1 MSEYLL
7 FRLYGPMASWGD
19 IAVGEFRP
27 SFSHPSKSA
36 VLGLIAAALGIRR
49 DEEAKHQGLSS
60 NYGFGV
66 RVESQGVPIRDYHT
80 IQVPPSGSGRNKR
93 TYATR
98 KDELSVPKDDLATI
112 LSSRD
117 YYCDALYTVA
127 LWDVTS
133 KSERPLS
140 EIAVALTN
148 PAFTLYLGRKSCPM
162 ALPLEPQMV
171 EAANLHE
178 AFNIARFSDA
188 TLLEGLKLSESVDVY
203 WEGGEDSGYTA
214 VHSIQRRDLPVSRR
228 RWQFTTRTEQYAA
241 DSKSKETEG

>member
-36 VLGLIAAALGIRR
+36 ILGLIAAALGIRR
-49 DEEAKHQGLSS
+49 DDEAKHQDLSS
-60 NYGFGV
+60 NYWFGV
-66 RVESQGVPIRDYHT
+66 RVESPGVPIRDYHT
-80 IQVPPSGSGRNKR
+80 VQVPPSGSGRNKR
-93 TYATR
+93 KYATR

-112 LSSRD
+112 LSNRD

-127 LWDVTS
+127 LWVVTS
-133 KSERPLS
+133 KSEPPLS
-140 EIAVALTN
+140 EITAALNN

-162 ALPLEPQMV
+162 ALPLEPQII
-171 EAANLHE
+171 EAANLRE
-178 AFNIARFSDA
+178 AFNIARFNGV
-188 TLLEGLKLSESVDVY
+188 TFLEGLKRSESIEVY
-203 WEGGEDSGYTA
+203 WEGREDSGYKA
-214 VHSIQRRDLPVSRR
+214 VHSNQRRDLPVSRR
-228 RWQFTTRTEQYAA
+228 RWQFTIRTEQYAA

>member
-7 FRLYGPMASWGD
+7 FRLHGPMASWGD

-27 SFSHPSKSA
+27 SYSHPSKSA

-49 DEEAKHQGLSS
+49 DEETKHQGLSS

-66 RVESQGVPIRDYHT
+66 RVESPGVPIRDYHT
-80 IQVPPSGSGRNKR
+80 VQVPPSGSGRNKR

-117 YYCDALYTVA
+117 YYCDALYTIA
-127 LWDVTS
+127 LWVVRS
-133 KSERPLS
+133 NSEPPLS
-140 EIAVALTN
+140 EIAAALAN
-148 PAFTLYLGRKSCPM
+148 PVFTLYMGRKSCPI
-162 ALPLEPQMV
+162 ALPLEPQIV
-171 EAANLHE
+171 EAANLRE
-178 AFNIARFSDA
+178 AFNIARFSGA
-188 TLLEGLKLSESVDVY
+188 TFLEGLKPSEAVDVY
-203 WEGGEDSGYTA
+203 WEGGENSGYTA

-228 RWQFTTRTEQYAA
+228 RWQFTTRSEQYTA
-241 DSKSKETEG
+241 DSKPKETEG